1 MASDKPV
8 NDGSGAPSG
17 IEIDERDRVFDG
29 YFKVER
35 LTLRHELYAGG
46 WSPPL
51 VREVLSR
58 GHAVS
63 VLPYDPVRGEI
74 VLVEQFRV
82 AALNAFDEPGVQVTP
97 EQSPGGAWLL
107 ECIAGIVEPGEE
119 AADVAAREA
128 LEEAGCVVGDLI
140 HARSFLTSPGC
151 LTESVSFF
159 CGRTDSSEVDGI
171 HGVDHEGEDI
181 RVVKMT
187 PEAAFELMD
196 AGGVNNAFTLVAL
209 EWFRAN
215 LADLDRRWR

>member
-8 NDGSGAPSG
+8 NDGDAPSG

-35 LTLRHELYAGG
+35 LTLRHELYQGG
-46 WSPPL
+46 WSAPL

-58 GHAVS
+58 GHAVA
-63 VLPYDPVRGEI
+63 VLPYDPLRGEI

-82 AALNAFDEPGVQVTP
+82 AALKAFDEPGAQVGP
-97 EQSPGGAWLL
+97 EQSPNGAWLL
-107 ECIAGIVEPGEE
+107 ECIAGIVEDGE
-119 AADVAAREA
+119 AAVEAAVREA
-128 LEEAGCVVGDLI
+128 IEEAGCVVDDLI

-159 CGRTDSSEVDGI
+159 CGRTDASGVGGV

-181 RVVKMT
+181 RVVKMS
-187 PEAAFELMD
+187 PQAAFDLMD
-196 AGGVNNAFTLVAL
+196 SGGINNAFTLIAL
-209 EWFRAN
+209 EWLRGNIAE
-215 LADLDRRWR
+215 LDRRWS